1 MRVLVDDG
9 AHVRGDP
16 VQFEPERRELLVLDG
31 AALRHAAQLRRPL
44 GRGLVV
50 RVDRLLAQ
58 KLDQALDLF
67 EPLRL
72 ERELLEVQRRAELR
86 AELAEP
92 LVEEA
97 EAPRVERA
105 GAELRERALLRELL
119 EKLGRLV
126 ERLADGRHRPSDG
139 LDLSRRQALRR
150 FDDVLELLG
159 DLRSAP
165 LQHGRGFLVEA
176 HLAHREAELG

>member
-1 MRVLVDDG
+1 MTVLTS
-9 AHVRGDP
+9 AAIRSS
-16 VQFEPERRELLVLDG
+16 QPERRELLVLDD
-31 AALRHAAQLRRPL
+31 AALLMPHSSAARCAAAWLFASIVCWPRS
-44 GRGLVV
+44 
-50 RVDRLLAQ
+50 
-58 KLDQALDLF
+58 LDQALDLF

-72 ERELLEVQRRAELR
+72 QRELLEVQRRAELR

-126 ERLADGRHRPSDG
+126 ERLADGRDRPSDG

-159 DLRSAP
+159 DFNSAP
-165 LQHGRGFLVEA
+165 LQPRRGLPC
-176 HLAHREAELG
+176 